1 MFVNGEN
8 NIEIQEVCF
17 KDINSSSLT
26 FMFEFCLSKQ
36 KGRSGREEEDTGTAS
51 AAFPFIWAFSKHFVF
66 LAQYFSNCN

>member
-8 NIEIQEVCF
+8 KIEIQEVCF

-36 KGRSGREEEDTGTAS
+36 KGRRRKEKEDTGTAS
-51 AAFPFIWAFSKHFVF
+51 AAFLFIWAFSKHFVF